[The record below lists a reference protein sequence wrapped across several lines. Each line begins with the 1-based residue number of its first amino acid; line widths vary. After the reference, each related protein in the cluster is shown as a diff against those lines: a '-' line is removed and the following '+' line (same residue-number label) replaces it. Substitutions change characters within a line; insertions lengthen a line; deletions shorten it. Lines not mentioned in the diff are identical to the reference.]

1 MRKEIKNLPAS
12 VHDRLKRLAVQRGR
26 PFQELLYYY
35 SIERFLYRFSKSPYA
50 NNFILKGGLMFIGWG
65 IQLRRPTRDI
75 DIQGYISNT
84 MESLVNIAKDI
95 CLQDV
100 EPDGMWF
107 DADSVKGEQIMNAAD
122 YQGTRIYFTGFLGRA
137 SIYLHLDV
145 SFANVV
151 TPQEMII
158 NYPSL
163 LGMPE
168 FKIRGYPYET
178 AIAEKFQAMV
188 VLNRIN
194 DRMKDFYDVWLL
206 SQRVDVQGINLVKAI
221 RATFTARR
229 TPLPDH
235 LPTALS
241 EEFARQKQPDWDRFL
256 ERSLLSEMDD
266 IQDFSLVIDI
276 LRQFL
281 WPAMLAASSEAPF
294 EMTWRASG
302 IWQ

>member
-107 DADSVKGEQIMNAAD
+107 DADSVK
-122 YQGTRIYFTGFLGRA
+122 
-137 SIYLHLDV
+137 
-145 SFANVV
+145 
-151 TPQEMII
+151 
-158 NYPSL
+158 
-163 LGMPE
+163 
-168 FKIRGYPYET
+168 
-178 AIAEKFQAMV
+178 
-188 VLNRIN
+188 
-194 DRMKDFYDVWLL
+194 DVWLL